1 MANVRQDNVQIKLE
15 IDGSQSRTEL
25 DNLTRK
31 AQVLQQGLKE
41 MKRGTEEY
49 IAANKELREVNK
61 RIGELRTEIGLSGL
75 SMSQLDKLSK
85 QLNRDIKDL
94 VPGTESFINK
104 SRELREVDTRLSQ
117 LRQEVRGVQ
126 DDLGKAGGGFG
137 DFVKKAV
144 GFAGIQ
150 LGVEAVVEGAKELG
164 KEIFNTTAKF
174 ETFEA
179 VLTTA
184 LGDKSAA
191 QYAMQQI
198 ADLAAK
204 TPFSVDELTASYVKF
219 VNRGI
224 VPSTAEMQ
232 KLADVAASQGK
243 SFDQLTEA
251 VLDAGTGE
259 FERLKEFGIQASK
272 SGDQV
277 ELSFKGVTKTVANT
291 PTAINAA
298 LVSFGELNGVMG
310 STASISETL
319 EGQTSNLGD
328 QVDQLEVQIGKG
340 LRPVFVL
347 LLTTA
352 GRFLDFLRESKGPL
366 SAFINYFIDL
376 YNNSLAVRL
385 VVQGLGAGFQN
396 AYSIIKNT
404 LGFLVADLVA
414 AGKVI
419 KGVFTLDFGLIKQG
433 YNDGAR
439 ALVDAVKKTGSEM
452 GQNYKGA
459 LTRAISTDKVALL
472 GVSDA
477 DAKAAADS
485 YDKAAARVGAGA
497 KQKAA
502 ADAAKKMDLEA
513 LKDREANIRTALA
526 LVASGSAEELRLKK
540 LDVAAKRDIELVDE
554 KKTAAERKV
563 IRAETTAAIRKLDED
578 YQKKQLAEAEKHAKE
593 QVEVEKRI
601 ADLKAGLLTDETE
614 KRIQQLTAAAEKEQ
628 ATAKGTAEQV
638 AQQRQL
644 IEQKLAADV
653 LEVRRAATVK
663 AGLAEL
669 EIEKMNS
676 ELIKNQFDRKNA
688 EIDIAAREAKLKLLA
703 TDKDYAVKSGL
714 IDSKALADH
723 KANEDERVVY
733 HQQVMDKIADME
745 EETNQLNRAR
755 KLRGEGVTKQDRKDA
770 AAQELAEKMGRLN
783 KEEQAEQ
790 DSLAKLL
797 EDKLITTEEFEQA
810 QSALFANSRA
820 KRKELNDQFAD
831 DEKNRWKSDFAEQ
844 MGYMNEKIQF
854 ASDLL
859 KDFSDIELKKEEA
872 NKKKRLASL
881 EAEYKAGRISKE
893 GYEAAK
899 SEIETNYD
907 AKTRQIKKEAAEKEK
922 VAKIA
927 QAVITTAVNVVEAFP
942 NPALMAAA
950 GVLGALQ
957 VGKIVATPIPEFEKG
972 GFFGRAA
979 RSVKQY
985 ATGGRINPTAGVADV
1000 GQRHSGGGIRMVD
1013 GATGQHLGEWE
1024 RGEAYMILSRDTY
1037 ANNKHLVDELIDTSL
1052 HRGGAPVRPRE
1063 GYYED
1068 GGTFGGS
1075 PAAPSTTSARADGQ
1089 ELVQLLRETR
1099 DAIRAL
1105 PSRQYI
1111 GWDQDDTAEIEQRLN
1126 ERIEDRTAGQVR

>member
-1 MANVRQDNVQIKLE
+1 MAQVRQDNVQIKLE

-31 AQVLQQGLKE
+31 ADVLREGMKGLK
-41 MKRGTEEY
+41 KGSEEY
-49 IAANKELREVNK
+49 VAANKELSQVNARMK
-61 RIGELRTEIGLSGL
+61 ELRDEIGLTALTSG
-75 SMSQLDKLSK
+75 QLKTLAG
-85 QLNRDIKDL
+85 QLNRELANLTPNTASFAAKAQEL
-94 VPGTESFINK
+94 VNVEN
-104 SRELREVDTRLSQ
+104 RLAQ
-117 LRQEVRGVQ
+117 VRAEAKGVQ
-126 DDLGKAGGGFG
+126 EELSGAGGGVG
-137 DFVKKAV
+137 DFIKKAV

-150 LGVEAVVEGAKELG
+150 LGVDAVVEGAKELG
-164 KEIFNTTAKF
+164 KEIFATTAKF

-224 VPSTAEMQ
+224 VPSTAELQ

-347 LLTTA
+347 LLTAA
-352 GRFLDFLRESKGPL
+352 GKFLDFLRESKGPL

-376 YNNSLAVRL
+376 YNQSLAVRL

-404 LGFLVADLVA
+404 LGLLVADLVA

-439 ALVDAVKKTGSEM
+439 ALVDAVKKTGTEI

-459 LTRAISTDKVALL
+459 LTRAVNTDKVALL
-472 GVSDA
+472 GVSEA

-502 ADAAKKMDLEA
+502 ADATKKLSLEE
-513 LKDREANIRTALA
+513 LKDREANIRAALA

-540 LDVAAKRDIELVDE
+540 LDVAAKRDIELADE
-554 KKTAAERKV
+554 KKTASERKV
-563 IRAETTAAIRKLDED
+563 IRAEAVAAIRKLEED
-578 YQKKQLAEAEKHAKE
+578 YQKKQSAAAEKYAKE

-601 ADLKAGLLTDETE
+601 ADLKAGLLADETE
-614 KRIQQLTAAAEKEQ
+614 KRIQQLTAAAEKEK
-628 ATAKGTAEQV
+628 ATAKGTAAQV
-638 AQQRQL
+638 AEQRQL

-653 LEVRRAATVK
+653 AEVRRAAAQK
-663 AGLAEL
+663 LAQEEL
-669 EIEKMNS
+669 NVEKQRNA
-676 ELIKNQFDRKNA
+676 LIKNEWERRAAELRTAAASEALKILDADKNA
-688 EIDIAAREAKLKLLA
+688 AEKRRLVQAKLQQDLLELEQQRVEQQRQIAERIAQIDDSIALQRIARRRQLSNEWSQERAQADTNEQAVRQEQLFRQYSEEYFQLGLSNEQKLAISRQYLADKEALENEYADRARERDKAGAEFGAQLASNTIQTVADFERIASDKELVKL
-703 TDKDYAVKSGL
+703 DKDKKTRLVK
-714 IDSKALADH
+714 
-723 KANEDERVVY
+723 
-733 HQQVMDKIADME
+733 
-745 EETNQLNRAR
+745 
-755 KLRGEGVTKQDRKDA
+755 
-770 AAQELAEKMGRLN
+770 
-783 KEEQAEQ
+783 
-790 DSLAKLL
+790 L
-797 EDKLITTEEFEQA
+797 E
-810 QSALFANSRA
+810 S
-820 KRKELNDQFAD
+820 
-831 DEKNRWKSDFAEQ
+831 
-844 MGYMNEKIQF
+844 
-854 ASDLL
+854 
-859 KDFSDIELKKEEA
+859 
-872 NKKKRLASL
+872 
-881 EAEYKAGRISKE
+881 EYKAGLVSKDA
-893 GYEAAK
+893 YEAQK
-899 SEIETNYD
+899 SLIESDYD
-907 AKTRQIKKEAAEKEK
+907 AKTRAVKKAAAEKEK
-922 VAKIA
+922 EFNIA
-927 QAVITTAVNVVEAFP
+927 QAIIAGALAVIKAAPNVPLQIA
-942 NPALMAAA
+942 AGATAAA
-950 GVLGALQ
+950 GIA
-957 VGKIVATPIPEFEKG
+957 KIIATPIPEFEQG
-972 GFFGRAA
+972 GVFGQAWRGVKQFA
-979 RSVKQY
+979 RS
-985 ATGGRINPTAGVADV
+985 GRINPKAGVADV

-1013 GATGQHLGEWE
+1013 GATGEHLGEWE

-1052 HRGGAPVRPRE
+1052 HRSGAPVRRQDD
-1063 GYYED
+1063 YYED
-1068 GGTFGGS
+1068 GGTFGNS
-1075 PAAPSTTSARADGQ
+1075 PAPSSTTAAGSGSQD
-1089 ELVQLLRETR
+1089 LVQAVIRVET
-1099 DAIRAL
+1099 AIKAL
-1105 PSRQYI
+1105 PAWVRI
-1111 GWDQDDTAEIEQRLN
+1111 HWDQDDTAAVEQLLQ
-1126 ERIEDRTAGQVR
+1126 ERAADRAAGQVR

>member
-49 IAANKELREVNK
+49 IAANKELREVNARMK
-61 RIGELRTEIGLSGL
+61 ELRDEIGLDAL
-75 SMSQLDKLSK
+75 SINQLDKLTK
-85 QLNRDIKDL
+85 QLNRELKDL
-94 VPGTESFINK
+94 TPGTEAFINK
-104 SRELREVDTRLSQ
+104 GQELRQVEGRVGQ
-117 LRQEVRGVQ
+117 LRQEIRGVQ
-126 DDLGKAGGGFG
+126 DDLGKSGGGFG
-137 DFVKKAV
+137 DFFKKAA

-150 LGVEAVVEGAKELG
+150 LGGEAVIGTV
-164 KEIFNTTAKF
+164 KEIGQEVFNTTAKF

-328 QVDQLEVQIGKG
+328 QVDQLEVQVGKG
-340 LRPVFVL
+340 LRPAFVL
-347 LLTTA
+347 LLTAA
-352 GRFLDFLRESKGPL
+352 GQFLNFLRESKGPL
-366 SAFINYFIDL
+366 SAFINYFLDL
-376 YNNSLAVRL
+376 YNQSLAVRL

-404 LGFLVADLVA
+404 LGFLVADLLA

-433 YNDGAR
+433 FNEGAQ
-439 ALVDAVKKTGSEM
+439 ALVDAVKKTGSEL

-485 YDKAAARVGAGA
+485 YDKAAARVGAAA

-502 ADAAKKMDLEA
+502 SDAAKKLSLEE
-513 LKDREANIRTALA
+513 LKDREANIRAALA

-540 LDVAAKRDIELVDE
+540 LDVAAKRDIELADE
-554 KKTAAERKV
+554 KKTASERKV
-563 IRAETTAAIRKLDED
+563 IRAEAVAAIRKLEED
-578 YQKKQLAEAEKHAKE
+578 YQKKQSAAAEKYAKE
-593 QVEVEKRI
+593 QADVEKRI
-601 ADLKAGLLTDETE
+601 ADLKAGLLADETE
-614 KRIQQLTAAAEKEQ
+614 KRIQQLTAAAEKEK

-638 AQQRQL
+638 AEQRRL
-644 IEQKLAADV
+644 IEAKLAVDV
-653 LEVRRAATVK
+653 LEVRRAAAQK
-663 AGLAEL
+663 QKEEELA
-669 EIEKMNS
+669 IQQQQNA
-676 ELIKNQFDRKNA
+676 LIKNEFERRTA
-688 EIDIAAREAKLKLLA
+688 E
-703 TDKDYAVKSGL
+703 
-714 IDSKALADH
+714 
-723 KANEDERVVY
+723 
-733 HQQVMDKIADME
+733 
-745 EETNQLNRAR
+745 
-755 KLRGEGVTKQDRKDA
+755 LRTA
-770 AAQELAEKMGRLN
+770 AASAQN
-783 KEEQAEQ
+783 KIL
-790 DSLAKLL
+790 DT
-797 EDKLITTEEFEQA
+797 D
-810 QSALFANSRA
+810 AN
-820 KRKELNDQFAD
+820 
-831 DEKNRWKSDFAEQ
+831 
-844 MGYMNEKIQF
+844 
-854 ASDLL
+854 
-859 KDFSDIELKKEEA
+859 
-872 NKKKRLASL
+872 
-881 EAEYKAGRISKE
+881 
-893 GYEAAK
+893 
-899 SEIETNYD
+899 
-907 AKTRQIKKEAAEKEK
+907 AAEKRRL
-922 VAKIA
+922 VQAKLQLDLLALEQQRVEQQRQISQRIA
-927 QAVITTAVNVVEAFP
+927 DIDSSI
-942 NPALMAAA
+942 ALQRYRAQKAAGGYFAEGLSGCAAAAA
-950 GVLGALQ
+950 GYSKASAG
-957 VGKIVATPIPEFEKG
+957 
-972 GFFGRAA
+972 GRA
-979 RSVKQY
+979 R
-985 ATGGRINPTAGVADV
+985 AG
-1000 GQRHSGGGIRMVD
+1000 
-1013 GATGQHLGEWE
+1013 
-1024 RGEAYMILSRDTY
+1024 
-1037 ANNKHLVDELIDTSL
+1037 
-1052 HRGGAPVRPRE
+1052 
-1063 GYYED
+1063 
-1068 GGTFGGS
+1068 FG
-1075 PAAPSTTSARADGQ
+1075 
-1089 ELVQLLRETR
+1089 
-1099 DAIRAL
+1099 
-1105 PSRQYI
+1105 
-1111 GWDQDDTAEIEQRLN
+1111 
-1126 ERIEDRTAGQVR
+1126 